1 MKVLLEIDHP
11 VQGQYYVSKVKN
23 KKLTFQ
29 LVQVEEEKKLLERH
43 EEDEFPEFGC
53 MPWLKG
59 FDEKEAQK
67 AKKTIRKEIN
77 P

>member
-11 VQGQYYVSKVKN
+11 VQGQYYISKVKN

-29 LVQVEEEKKLLERH
+29 LVHVEEEKLLERN
-43 EEDEFPEFGC
+43 EENEFPGFGC
-53 MPWLKG
+53 MPWFKG
-59 FDEKEAQK
+59 FDEGEAQK